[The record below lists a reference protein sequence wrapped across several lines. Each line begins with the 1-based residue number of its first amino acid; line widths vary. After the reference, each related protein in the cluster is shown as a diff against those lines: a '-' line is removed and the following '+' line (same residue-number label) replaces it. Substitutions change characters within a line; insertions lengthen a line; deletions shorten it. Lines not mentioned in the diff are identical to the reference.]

1 LVRTYPAHVVLV
13 LPVHNPDQPAKTEPV
28 LGTAL
33 SVTYAPYVYG
43 PTGVAVTVPE
53 PVPAYLIV
61 TVYFVVVDVD
71 DAALCD
77 IVNVFP
83 ATLNDAERAEPVFA
97 ATLYDRLPLP
107 LPLDPDV
114 MVAHD
119 TPVDALQ
126 EQPLAVLTAILP
138 VPPLEVNDLLDGE
151 ILYVHDEPVPLM
163 PPVLTSLE

>member
-1 LVRTYPAHVVLV
+1 LVRMYPEHVVLV

-43 PTGVAVTVPE
+43 PAGVAVTVPE

-61 TVYFVVVDVD
+61 TVYFVAVDVD
-71 DAALCD
+71 DDVAELCD

-83 ATLNDAERAEPVFA
+83 ATLNDAVRAAPVFA
-97 ATLYDRLPLP
+97 ATLYDRLLLP

-126 EQPLAVLTAILP
+126 EQPLVVPTAILP
-138 VPPLEVNDLLDGE
+138 VPPLEVNDALEGE
-151 ILYVHDEPVPLM
+151 TLYVHDELV
-163 PPVLTSLE
+163 PPVLTSFE